1 MASLDRQSSM
11 RRRAFTL
18 VEVLVVLG
26 IILVLAALLFPVFA
40 QAKKRAKMV
49 TCESHL
55 RQVAVALNLYR
66 IDNDAKG
73 FVWAHYD
80 GRGYRLPFNNFEPAG
95 PYIKDGRL
103 LWCPEPSGHPMVA
116 QDFMHYRTWTET
128 FPNDPRHL
136 ILRRPFAP
144 EPGTVALFCANHTKQ
159 EIDPRYGTASNLRIG
174 TYPFAREDTSVKRVP
189 SGQIVVW
196 YEDAQGELSHGWQE
210 GNKNVIWQFP
220 GEPWPLEKE

>member
-116 QDFMHYRTWTET
+116 QDFMHYRQHD
-128 FPNDPRHL
+128 NLYGDGDPERLHDD
-136 ILRRPFAP
+136 
-144 EPGTVALFCANHTKQ
+144 GSTGHHGQ
-159 EIDPRYGTASNLRIG
+159 SASDG
-174 TYPFAREDTSVKRVP
+174 VDQRV
-189 SGQIVVW
+189 
-196 YEDAQGELSHGWQE
+196 
-210 GNKNVIWQFP
+210 
-220 GEPWPLEKE
+220 